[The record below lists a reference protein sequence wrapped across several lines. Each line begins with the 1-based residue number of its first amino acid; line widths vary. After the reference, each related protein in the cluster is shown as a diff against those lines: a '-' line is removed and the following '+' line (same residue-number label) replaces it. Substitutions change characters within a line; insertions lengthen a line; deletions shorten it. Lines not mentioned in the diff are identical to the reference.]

1 MADVRVEQHHVGL
14 ILADERLQGTCR
26 GAFAWIALQRYG
38 QKELILGD
46 KECQNARRGDGRQC
60 ERQLDQSEGAKMTGA
75 IDAGGLHQV
84 ARHHE

>member
-14 ILADERLQGTCR
+14 ILADERLQTTCH

-38 QKELILGD
+38 QQELILGD
-46 KECQNARRGDGRQC
+46 KERQNARQGDGRQR

-75 IDAGGLHQV
+75 IDGGGLHQV
-84 ARHHE
+84 AWHHE

>member
-14 ILADERLQGTCR
+14 ILADERLQTTCHS
-26 GAFAWIALQRYG
+26 AFVWIALQRYG

>member
-14 ILADERLQGTCR
+14 ISADECLQGTCH

-38 QKELILGD
+38 QQELILGD
-46 KECQNARRGDGRQC
+46 KERQNARRGDGRQC